1 MFGEPPELVYGTLV
15 SFAIILVL
23 YTTVL
28 IRKKKASYFSC
39 VVFLSIVVNH
49 ITDDNPYLFVFNR
62 GLDTMIGI
70 ALGVIV
76 NCFQLPRSKNK
87 DLLFLSGLDDT
98 LLAPNGTM
106 SDYSRVELN
115 RLIEDGAQFSISTIR
130 TPASL
135 MEPLRGINLKL
146 PVIVMDGAALFDVS
160 QKRYEYA
167 YVISP
172 ENGVAIRNYFY
183 SLGIPFFANVIID
196 DLLIIY
202 YQQTENEAYNQ
213 IIRILRASPY
223 RNYICREVPDDESVV
238 YYLVIDT
245 PENID
250 ALYGELL
257 QEECM
262 NGFKIVV
269 YPCVELPECSMLKI
283 YNHNATKENMTDYL
297 KNLVHAEKTITFGTI
312 EGKYDHVI
320 DSGDFNRVVK
330 LMKNEYEPLWLKKI
344 KN

>member
-183 SLGIPFFANVIID
+183 SLGIPFFA
-196 DLLIIY
+196 
-202 YQQTENEAYNQ
+202 
-213 IIRILRASPY
+213 SFF
-223 RNYICREVPDDESVV
+223 C
-238 YYLVIDT
+238 
-245 PENID
+245 
-250 ALYGELL
+250 
-257 QEECM
+257 EC
-262 NGFKIVV
+262 
-269 YPCVELPECSMLKI
+269 
-283 YNHNATKENMTDYL
+283 H
-297 KNLVHAEKTITFGTI
+297 H
-312 EGKYDHVI
+312 
-320 DSGDFNRVVK
+320 R
-330 LMKNEYEPLWLKKI
+330 
-344 KN
+344 

>member
-1 MFGEPPELVYGTLV
+1 M
-15 SFAIILVL
+15 
-23 YTTVL
+23 
-28 IRKKKASYFSC
+28 
-39 VVFLSIVVNH
+39 
-49 ITDDNPYLFVFNR
+49 
-62 GLDTMIGI
+62 
-70 ALGVIV
+70 
-76 NCFQLPRSKNK
+76 
-87 DLLFLSGLDDT
+87 
-98 LLAPNGTM
+98 
-106 SDYSRVELN
+106 
-115 RLIEDGAQFSISTIR
+115 
-130 TPASL
+130 
-135 MEPLRGINLKL
+135 
-146 PVIVMDGAALFDVS
+146 
-160 QKRYEYA
+160 
-167 YVISP
+167 
-172 ENGVAIRNYFY
+172 
-183 SLGIPFFANVIID
+183 
-196 DLLIIY
+196 
-202 YQQTENEAYNQ
+202 
-213 IIRILRASPY
+213 RASPY

>member
-1 MFGEPPELVYGTLV
+1 
-15 SFAIILVL
+15 
-23 YTTVL
+23 
-28 IRKKKASYFSC
+28 
-39 VVFLSIVVNH
+39 
-49 ITDDNPYLFVFNR
+49 
-62 GLDTMIGI
+62 MIGI

-183 SLGIPFFANVIID
+183 SLGIPFF
-196 DLLIIY
+196 
-202 YQQTENEAYNQ
+202 
-213 IIRILRASPY
+213 
-223 RNYICREVPDDESVV
+223 C
-238 YYLVIDT
+238 
-245 PENID
+245 
-250 ALYGELL
+250 
-257 QEECM
+257 EC
-262 NGFKIVV
+262 
-269 YPCVELPECSMLKI
+269 
-283 YNHNATKENMTDYL
+283 H
-297 KNLVHAEKTITFGTI
+297 H
-312 EGKYDHVI
+312 
-320 DSGDFNRVVK
+320 R
-330 LMKNEYEPLWLKKI
+330 
-344 KN
+344 